1 MSEKRPLE
9 RRQLTVMLCD
19 LVDSTAISAR
29 LDAEALTEVI
39 QGYRQRCAD
48 IITRHGGFVAQYVG
62 DGISAYFG
70 YPRAHEDDAE
80 RALRAALDIVEKAGQ
95 PSPDGTDARVHIGIA
110 TGVVVV
116 GDLSGG
122 VHPAPLSPASADRIE
137 VSAIG
142 SALNLAARLQ
152 GLAPPGT
159 VVVSEQTRRLTRG
172 IFEYSDMGQHSLK
185 GFDVPIQAWQVT
197 GESNVRGRFH
207 AFRTS
212 ALTPLVGRQSE
223 LQRLREIWTT
233 VEKGQGRAVLLS
245 SDPGVG
251 KSRLSEEV
259 ATHIVGRRCLRLW
272 YYCAS
277 HLQSTPLAP
286 LVRQLSLAAGFAD
299 GDDPDLKLG
308 KLSGIV
314 PQGADGSMEIVP
326 LLASLLSIPYESR
339 YPLLQMSAQR
349 QKQRLFQV
357 LMHLLQIFA
366 SRRPV
371 LLVVED
377 LHWVD
382 PSTDE
387 LIGVLID
394 RLKELPVLLLLT
406 ARPEFQSHWDDKAQL
421 LHMPL
426 VPLERNDSIAMIELL
441 CAARNIP
448 QPILR
453 QIADRTDGLPLFI
466 EDLTRDMLDLAELE
480 QSQGAAAKH
489 ETQSPLAVPATLTD
503 SLMARLDRLGSAK
516 RVAQIGAVI
525 GREFSYELLSK
536 VADLSEETLK
546 EELYRLVES
555 GMLLRGRSTDVL
567 THVFKHALVRDAAY
581 SSLLRKEQAALH
593 ARIARALIDEFPDTA
608 NEAPELLANHLEA
621 AGDSVRAVPYLI
633 KAAELSARRS
643 GFVEA
648 ITQLERGLRLLRA
661 QPVSASRTQQELRLY
676 IALGDINAEYR
687 GFSATECGDAYIKA
701 LGLCRELGDVPE
713 IFSVLSR
720 VGSFQITRAM
730 FPECRAAG
738 EECLSRAAG
747 QTSKPPFVMG
757 HRILGGTSFLTGEF
771 TDARR
776 HLEQALAFYG
786 EDETPYRDAQIL
798 YVQDQKSTVLCYLAL
813 TLSIMGYLDSGLRAA
828 QESLRHSQSLGDPH
842 TVNFSLCF
850 LAAALY
856 VRRDSQRA
864 LQVATES
871 LELAREQGF
880 ATWIGISQM
889 IRGASLAHSGN
900 RAEGLN
906 EIRAGMNAH
915 SQMAAGAYQPFGIA
929 LFVEGLILDDRFE
942 EALGALAQAL
952 AISKKSGERFYV
964 AELLRLNGEILAR
977 QGKPAEAESW
987 LRQSIEVSRQQEAK
1001 LFELRSATD
1010 LCRLLDTPLR
1020 DAVLSDTLQ
1029 PAYRWF
1035 EEGLDAYDVRRA
1047 RDLLTGTG
1055 DAPPAH

>member
-1 MSEKRPLE
+1 MNEKRPLE

-19 LVDSTAISAR
+19 LVDSTALSMR
-29 LDAEALTEVI
+29 LDAEALAEVI
-39 QGYRQRCAD
+39 QRYRQRCAG
-48 IITRHGGFVAQYVG
+48 IIERHGGFVAQYVG

-80 RALRAALDIVEKAGQ
+80 RALRAALDIIGDKR
-95 PSPDGTDARVHIGIA
+95 PRSPDSAEAQVHIGIA
-110 TGVVVV
+110 TGVMVV
-116 GDLSGG
+116 GDLSDGA
-122 VHPAPLSPASADRIE
+122 HSPAASSTSRATIE

-152 GLAPPGT
+152 ALASPGT
-159 VVVSEQTRRLTRG
+159 VVASEQTRRLTRG
-172 IFEYSDMGQHSLK
+172 IFEYSDMGQHGLK
-185 GFDVPIQAWQVT
+185 GFDSPIQAWQVI
-197 GESNVRGRFH
+197 GESKVRGRFH

-212 ALTPLVGRQSE
+212 ALTPLVGRQTE
-223 LQRLREIWTT
+223 LQRLREIWGA
-233 VEKGQGRAVLLS
+233 VEKGHGRAVLLS

-259 ATHIVGRRCLRLW
+259 ATHIVGRNCLRLW
-272 YYCAS
+272 YYCSS

-286 LVRQLSLAAGFAD
+286 LVRQLALAAGFSD
-299 GDDPDLKLG
+299 GDETDLKLR
-308 KLSGIV
+308 KLGGIV
-314 PQGADGSMEIVP
+314 PPGTDGSMEIVP

-339 YPLLQMSAQR
+339 YPPLQMSVQR

-387 LIGVLID
+387 LIGVLLD
-394 RLKELPVLLLLT
+394 RLKELPILLLLT

-441 CAARNIP
+441 CASRNIP
-448 QPILR
+448 QPTVR

-466 EDLTRDMLDLAELE
+466 EDLTRDMLELAELE
-480 QSQGAAAKH
+480 RAPGGAAKH
-489 ETQSPLAVPATLTD
+489 ETRSPLAVPATLTD

-536 VADLSEETLK
+536 VTDIPEETLK

-581 SSLLRKEQAALH
+581 SSLLKKDHAALH
-593 ARIARALIDEFPDTA
+593 ARIAKTLIEEFPETA
-608 NEAPELLANHLEA
+608 NEEPELLANHLEA
-621 AGDSVRAVPYLI
+621 AGDNDRAVPYLI
-633 KAAELSARRS
+633 KAAEMSARRS
-643 GFVEA
+643 GFIEA
-648 ITQLERGLRLLRA
+648 ISQLQRGLGLLRT
-661 QPVSASRTQQELRLY
+661 QPRTSARAHQELELY
-676 IALGDINAEYR
+676 IALGDIYAAHK
-687 GFSATECGDAYIKA
+687 GFSAAECGDAYINA
-701 LGLCRELGDVPE
+701 LALCRELGDIPE

-730 FPECRAAG
+730 FSECRAAG

-747 QTSKPPFVMG
+747 QTSKPPFVMA
-757 HRILGGTSFLTGEF
+757 HRILGGTSFLTGEL
-771 TDARR
+771 THARR
-776 HLEQALAFYG
+776 HLEQALALHA
-786 EDETPYRDAQIL
+786 EDDTPWQGTQVL
-798 YVQDQKSTVLCYLAL
+798 YVQDQKSTALCYLAL
-813 TLSIMGYLDSGLRAA
+813 TLSILGYLDSGLRAA
-828 QESLRHSQSLGDPH
+828 EDSLRHSQALGDPH

-850 LAAALY
+850 LASVLH
-856 VRRDSQRA
+856 VRRDPQSA
-864 LQVATES
+864 LRVASES

-889 IRGASLAHSGN
+889 IRGASLVNNGN
-900 RAEGLN
+900 ALEGLE

-915 SQMAAGAYQPFGIA
+915 REMAAGAYQPFGIS
-929 LFVEGLILDDRFE
+929 LFVEGLIVDGRLD
-942 EALGALAQAL
+942 EALAALTQAL
-952 AISKKSGERFYV
+952 AIGKKTGERFYLG
-964 AELLRLNGEILAR
+964 ELLRLNAEVLAK
-977 QGKPAEAESW
+977 QGKPAEAEFW
-987 LRQSIEVSRQQEAK
+987 LRQSIELSRQQQAK

-1010 LCRLLDTPLR
+1010 LCLLLDGGSRGSAVR
-1020 DAVLSDTLQ
+1020 DVLE

-1035 EEGLDAYDVRRA
+1035 AEGFDAPDLRRA
-1047 RDLLTGTG
+1047 LALLTATS
-1055 DAPPAH
+1055 ATSAHN